1 MKRPLLVLKF
11 GTASITKPSGEPD
24 VEIID
29 EIARQTAILH
39 KKYRVIIVSS
49 GAVGAGKHY
58 IQNYEATISQR
69 KAAAAIGNPLLIKL
83 YDQAFSKFGINVAQ
97 SLLERQHFAN
107 RQQFLQLKETYEEL
121 WKSNIIPIA
130 NENDV
135 VSNRELKF
143 SDNDEL
149 ATLIAG
155 GFGAKVLMLCTASG
169 GLLNKES
176 QLVNRVER
184 IDEEILGMVSKSKT
198 SLGLGGMASKL
209 TFTHL
214 ANKMGIKVIIFG
226 MKHTDGILN
235 AINEKSGTTF
245 LPQDANLSAKNKWIA
260 SGAISVGSVMLDNGA
275 CKALLA
281 RKSLLAVGIT
291 GFDGEFEAGELV
303 EITDE
308 NGQIIAVGKAKVPSQ
323 KLQENLKVQ
332 NLVFVHADDIVL
344 I

>member
-24 VEIID
+24 LAIIE
-29 EIARQTAILH
+29 EIARQVASLH
-39 KKYRVIIVSS
+39 NTYRIVIVSS
-49 GAVGAGKHY
+49 GAVGAGKHFV
-58 IQNYEATISQR
+58 QNYEGTISQK
-69 KAAAAIGNPLLIKL
+69 KAAAAIGNPLLLKM
-83 YDQAFSKFGINVAQ
+83 YDQAFEKFGIKVAQ

-155 GFGAKVLMLCTASG
+155 GFGASNLMLCTASG
-169 GLLNKES
+169 GLLNKNGE
-176 QLVNRVER
+176 LVSTVME
-184 IDEEILGMVSKSKT
+184 IDEQILGMVSKSKT
-198 SLGLGGMASKL
+198 ALGLGGMASKL

-214 ANKMGIKVIIFG
+214 ATKMGIQVMIFG
-226 MKHTDGILN
+226 MKVEDGIINALN
-235 AINEKSGTTF
+235 QKSGTTF
-245 LPQDANLSAKNKWIA
+245 LSQKVKLSAKDKWIA
-260 SGAISVGSVMLDNGA
+260 SGGLTVGRISIDDGA
-275 CKALLA
+275 SKALLN
-281 RKSLLAVGIT
+281 RKSLLAVGISH
-291 GFDGEFEAGELV
+291 FEGEFEAGELV
-303 EITDE
+303 EIINE
-308 NGQIIAVGKAKVPSQ
+308 NAQVLAIGQAKLSSVDLASS
-323 KLQENLKVQ
+323 LKIQ
-332 NLVFVHADDIVL
+332 NLVFVHADDLVL

>member
-24 VEIID
+24 LAIID
-29 EIARQTAILH
+29 EIARQTSILH
-39 KKYRVIIVSS
+39 KNYRIIIVSS
-49 GAVGAGKHY
+49 GAVGAGKHFV
-58 IQNYEATISQR
+58 QNYEGTISQR
-69 KAAAAIGNPLLIKL
+69 KAAAAIGNPLLLKM
-83 YDQAFSKFGINVAQ
+83 YDQAFEKYSIIVAQ

-169 GLLNKES
+169 GLLNKEG
-176 QLVNRVER
+176 QLVSRVEK
-184 IDEEILGMVSKSKT
+184 IDEEILSMVSKSKT
-198 SLGLGGMASKL
+198 ALGLGGMSSKL

-226 MKHTDGILN
+226 MKLADGILT
-235 AINEKSGTTF
+235 AINEKTGTTF
-245 LPQDANLSAKNKWIA
+245 LAREANLSAKNKWIT
-260 SGAISVGSVMLDNGA
+260 SGAISVGSVIIDSGA
-275 CKALLA
+275 SKAIVN

-291 GFDGEFEAGELV
+291 SFDGEFEVGELV
-303 EITDE
+303 EVLDE
-308 NGQIIAVGKAKVPSQ
+308 GKQIFAVGKAKISSQ
-323 KLQENLKVQ
+323 VLQENLKVQ
-332 NLVFVHADDIVL
+332 NLIFIHADDIVL